1 MTRSPKLLLVTTTTS
16 TSTMSTNF
24 VCYIG
29 TALVSPVGCKRK
41 KRTAWSHAQAEDEDM
56 EEAIEP
62 SGVQHKEVEVEDPA
76 ENALLAGS
84 QSKVCLKYNLI

>member
-24 VCYIG
+24 VCYVG

-41 KRTAWSHAQAEDEDM
+41 KRTAWSRAQTEDEDV

-62 SGVQHKEVEVEDPA
+62 SGVQHKEVEDPA

-84 QSKVCLKYNLI
+84 QSKVCLKYKLI